1 MSPHT
6 APKNAEEPL
15 GVSCRAIFISDL
27 HLGTRGCQAE
37 ALLSFLRHYHCEYLY
52 LVGDIL
58 DLWQLKR
65 RWYWPPAHNTVV
77 QKILRLARHGVQVR
91 YVRGNHDPVFEMLS
105 DLVPVEGERILL
117 GDIQIVDSYVHET
130 ADGRRLWVIHGDQ
143 FDVTMRYAPWL
154 TRLGDH
160 GYTLLLFINRR
171 YQWAVRR
178 IGLHSRWSLS
188 ATIKR
193 RVKQAVQFI
202 GDYEQVLAQACLR
215 EGYEGGHLRPYSSRG
230 DQGNRRHPVSQR
242 RRLGGELHGTRGTR
256 NGAPGTGAL
265 GCGIPGFPASARD
278 DRGHPDGKVVTIR
291 QTTGY

>member
-1 MSPHT
+1 MPPHT
-6 APKNAEEPL
+6 APKNSEEPL
-15 GVSCRAIFISDL
+15 GISCRAIFISDL

-65 RWYWPPAHNTVV
+65 RWYWPPEHNTVV

-105 DLVPVEGERILL
+105 DLVPIEGESILL
-117 GDIQIVDSYVHET
+117 GDIQILDHCVHET

-188 ATIKR
+188 AAIKR

-202 GDYEQVLAQACLR
+202 GDYEQVLAQACRR
-215 EGYEGGHLRPYSSRG
+215 EGYEGVVCGHIHHAEIKEIEGILYHNDG
-230 DQGNRRHPVSQR
+230 DWVESCTALVEHVTGRLELVHWDGESPVS
-242 RRLGGELHGTRGTR
+242 LHQQEMTAVT
-256 NGAPGTGAL
+256 PT
-265 GCGIPGFPASARD
+265 AR
-278 DRGHPDGKVVTIR
+278 P
-291 QTTGY
+291 

>member
-1 MSPHT
+1 MPPHT

-15 GVSCRAIFISDL
+15 GVFCRAIFISDV

-117 GDIQIVDSYVHET
+117 GDIQIVDSCVHET

-171 YQWAVRR
+171 YQWAIRR

-202 GDYEQVLAQACLR
+202 GDYEQVLAQACRR
-215 EGYEGGHLRPYSSRG
+215 EGYEGVICGHIHHAEIKEIEGILYHNDG
-230 DQGNRRHPVSQR
+230 DWVESCTALVEHATGRLELVHWDEESQVS
-242 RRLGGELHGTRGTR
+242 LH
-256 NGAPGTGAL
+256 
-265 GCGIPGFPASARD
+265 
-278 DRGHPDGKVVTIR
+278 
-291 QTTGY
+291 

>member
-1 MSPHT
+1 MPPHT
-6 APKNAEEPL
+6 APKNSGVPL
-15 GVSCRAIFISDL
+15 GISCRAIFISDL

-117 GDIQIVDSYVHET
+117 GDIQIVDSCVHET

-202 GDYEQVLAQACLR
+202 GDYEQVLAQACRR
-215 EGYEGGHLRPYSSRG
+215 EGYEGVVCGHIHHAEIKEIEGILYYNDGDWVESCTALVEHATGHLELVHWDGES
-230 DQGNRRHPVSQR
+230 PVS
-242 RRLGGELHGTRGTR
+242 LHQQGMTAGTPT
-256 NGAPGTGAL
+256 
-265 GCGIPGFPASARD
+265 AR
-278 DRGHPDGKVVTIR
+278 P
-291 QTTGY
+291 

>member
-1 MSPHT
+1 MPSHT
-6 APKNAEEPL
+6 EPKNAEEPL
-15 GVSCRAIFISDL
+15 GVSCRAIFISDV

-65 RWYWPPAHNTVV
+65 RWYWPPTHNTVV

-117 GDIQIVDSYVHET
+117 GDIQIVDRCVHET
-130 ADGRRLWVIHGDQ
+130 VDGRRLWVIHGDQ

-202 GDYEQVLAQACLR
+202 GDYEQVLAQACRR
-215 EGYEGGHLRPYSSRG
+215 EGYEGVICGHIHHAEIKEIEGILYHNDGDWVESCTALVEHATGRLELVHWDGESPVPLHQQGVTAGTPTARP
-230 DQGNRRHPVSQR
+230 
-242 RRLGGELHGTRGTR
+242 
-256 NGAPGTGAL
+256 
-265 GCGIPGFPASARD
+265 
-278 DRGHPDGKVVTIR
+278 
-291 QTTGY
+291 

>member
-1 MSPHT
+1 MPPHT
-6 APKNAEEPL
+6 APKNSGVPL
-15 GVSCRAIFISDL
+15 GISCRAIFISDL

-117 GDIQIVDSYVHET
+117 GDIQIVDSCVHET

-202 GDYEQVLAQACLR
+202 GDYEQVLAQACRR
-215 EGYEGGHLRPYSSRG
+215 EGYEGVVCGHIHHAEIKEIEGILYYNDGDWVESCTALVEHATGHLELVHWDGES
-230 DQGNRRHPVSQR
+230 PVS
-242 RRLGGELHGTRGTR
+242 LHQQGV
-256 NGAPGTGAL
+256 
-265 GCGIPGFPASARD
+265 PAGPPTAR
-278 DRGHPDGKVVTIR
+278 P
-291 QTTGY
+291 

>member
-1 MSPHT
+1 MPPHT

-37 ALLSFLRHYHCEYLY
+37 SLLSFLRHYHCEYLY
-52 LVGDIL
+52 LVGDII

-117 GDIQIVDSYVHET
+117 GDIQIVGSCVHET

-202 GDYEQVLAQACLR
+202 GDYEQVLAQACRR
-215 EGYEGGHLRPYSSRG
+215 EGYEGVICGHIHHAEIKEIEGILYHNDGDWVESCTALVEHATGRLELVRWDGDSQVSLR
-230 DQGNRRHPVSQR
+230 
-242 RRLGGELHGTRGTR
+242 
-256 NGAPGTGAL
+256 
-265 GCGIPGFPASARD
+265 
-278 DRGHPDGKVVTIR
+278 
-291 QTTGY
+291 